1 MPIYQNNHIEIKKT
15 NKQFTLVVKDT
26 PINKEIKH
34 FWSKTCDLIDIKKK
48 KLNKHTQIIFDAHS
62 IETLPSLLKTKK
74 NKLSYRHAKLL
85 FINFLLQ
92 MNSLEKE
99 GYGII
104 NLDLNDFIVV
114 NKEESRY
121 GSCIIFINPNKI
133 HTLET
138 DHIFLKKPSDV
149 SKLLSS
155 TFNSPEI
162 ESIKDIPV
170 KIHKNT
176 IYYSIGKLIT
186 YCINRENELTDEETF
201 RLSLDSVFESK
212 LYYGIMRCIKNNPIE
227 RYYLYI

>member
-1 MPIYQNNHIEIKKT
+1 MSIYQNNHIEIQKT
-15 NKQFTLVVKDT
+15 KKQFTLVVKDT
-26 PINKEIKH
+26 PINNEVKH
-34 FWSKTCDLIDIKKK
+34 FWSKTFDLININKKNI
-48 KLNKHTQIIFDAHS
+48 NKNTNILFTAHS
-62 IETLPSLLKTKK
+62 IETLPSLLKSK
-74 NKLSYRHAKLL
+74 NYKLSYRHAKIL

-92 MNSLEKE
+92 LTSLEKE
-99 GYGII
+99 GFCII
-104 NLDLNDFIVV
+104 SLDLNDFIII
-114 NKEESRY
+114 NKDEDRY
-121 GSCIIFINPNKI
+121 DAKIIFINLNKV
-133 HTLET
+133 HKLNT
-138 DHIFLKKPSDV
+138 DHFFLKKPSDV

-201 RLSLDSVFESK
+201 RLSLDSIFESK